1 MSVFGE
7 IEGYPEGYTF
17 QSREEVRLAGLHRYP
32 VHGISGGPK
41 DGVDA
46 IVLNQGYEDDE
57 DYGDLIIYTGQGGRD
72 DSGRQEKDQQW
83 ITGNAGL
90 RKSWVEG
97 YPVRVIRGPKLKS
110 DYAPKVGYRYDGL
123 YFVEHAWEEVGKSGF
138 RVTRF
143 HLQKASDSPLQVL
156 AGSNKEA
163 GTENPGKKTST
174 STRVVRDPAVS
185 KEVKERYDYHCQVC
199 GIRLEAIDNPY
210 AEAAHIRPLGGPH
223 DGPDV
228 GGNVL
233 CLCPNHHKL
242 LDFGSFIIND
252 DLTLNG
258 LEGSLRVDPS
268 HELRLDCLA
277 YHRGMFP
284 K

>member
-1 MSVFGE
+1 M
-7 IEGYPEGYTF
+7 
-17 QSREEVRLAGLHRYP
+17 
-32 VHGISGGPK
+32 
-41 DGVDA
+41 
-46 IVLNQGYEDDE
+46 
-57 DYGDLIIYTGQGGRD
+57 
-72 DSGRQEKDQQW
+72 
-83 ITGNAGL
+83 ITRFSL
-90 RKSWVEG
+90 RKESG
-97 YPVRVIRGPKLKS
+97 SPIRVDSKPG
-110 DYAPKVGYRYDGL
+110 
-123 YFVEHAWEEVGKSGF
+123 EE
-138 RVTRF
+138 
-143 HLQKASDSPLQVL
+143 P
-156 AGSNKEA
+156 
-163 GTENPGKKTST
+163 GTENPGKTTST
-174 STRVVRDPAVS
+174 STRVIRNPVVS

-210 AEAAHIRPLGGPH
+210 AEAAHIRPLGRPH

-228 GGNVL
+228 IGNVL

-242 LDFGSFIIND
+242 LDFGSFTIND